1 VTEKGVLEKSELDN
15 FDFIYK
21 NRHDYQKAWKE
32 KTGGKILGYFCTY
45 VPEEILYA
53 ADVLPVRILGSHET
67 QDVTEPHIHSGMFC
81 PFCRDV
87 LAQGLQHRY
96 DYLDGIMI
104 AQSCM
109 HLRQAFFSWKI
120 HVPPPFTYYLLHP
133 MHVQS
138 PHAKPYLKAELVK
151 FKKAVEEWTGKTITD
166 DDLNRGIEIVNKD
179 RRLMKQVYELRKK
192 ENPPLTGV
200 EAMKMVVAS
209 QFSDKREHAML
220 VEAALEELTN
230 RKLDRTTGVRLMIF
244 GSENDDFEF
253 MEMVENL
260 GATFVIEDHC
270 TGTRY
275 FWDEVEPNKDPL
287 EAIANRYVD
296 RIACPSKDWEER
308 TRGKY
313 LLQFAKDFN
322 VQGAIIIQ
330 QKFCDP
336 HECDIPPLKSLLE
349 ENGIPCYFLEF
360 DVTVPLG
367 QFRTRVEAFIE
378 QLTLEII

>member
-1 VTEKGVLEKSELDN
+1 MLDE
-15 FDFIYK
+15 FDSIYR
-21 NRHDYQKAWKE
+21 NRHDYAKEWKE
-32 KTGGKILGYFCTY
+32 KTGGKVLGYFCTY
-45 VPEEILYA
+45 APEEILYA
-53 ADVLPVRILGSHET
+53 ADVLPIRILGSHET
-67 QDVTEPHIHSGMFC
+67 QDVTEPHIYSGMFC

-104 AQSCM
+104 AQSCI
-109 HLRQAFFSWKI
+109 HLRQSFFSWQI
-120 HVPPPFTYYLLHP
+120 HVPVPYSYYLPHP
-133 MHVQS
+133 MNVQS
-138 PHAKPYLKAELVK
+138 PRAKPYLKGELAK
-151 FKKAVEEWTGKTITD
+151 FKKSVEEWTGKTITD
-166 DDLNRGIEIVNKD
+166 DDLNRGIEIMNKD
-179 RRLMKQVYELRKK
+179 RRLMKQVYELRKR

-200 EAMKMVVAS
+200 EAMKMVIAS
-209 QFSDKREHAML
+209 QFSDKKEHAML
-220 VEAALEELTN
+220 VESALKELPN
-230 RKLDRTTGVRLMIF
+230 RKLNRETGVRLMIF

-270 TGTRY
+270 TGSRY
-275 FWDEVEPNKDPL
+275 FWDEVTPNKDPL

-296 RIACPSKDWEER
+296 RIPCPSKDWVER
-308 TRGKY
+308 RRGKY

-336 HECDIPPLKSLLE
+336 HECDIPPLKWLLE
-349 ENGIPCYFLEF
+349 ENGIPGYFLEF
-360 DVTVPLG
+360 EVTVPLG